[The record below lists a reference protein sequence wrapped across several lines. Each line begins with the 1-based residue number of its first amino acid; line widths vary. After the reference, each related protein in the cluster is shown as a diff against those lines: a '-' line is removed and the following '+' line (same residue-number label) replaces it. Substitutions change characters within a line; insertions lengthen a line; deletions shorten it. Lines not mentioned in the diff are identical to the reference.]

1 MNVNGLEYH
10 LETDGSGTPLMMLH
24 GFMGS
29 SASWDSIQSGLAK
42 RFQLIMPDLPGHG
55 KTTFTPQ
62 LERYQMPTIAYDLA
76 TMMSAERF
84 HLLGYSMG
92 GRLALYFAIH
102 YPHRIGKLILISGSP
117 GLATVAER
125 AQRQHVDDALAD
137 RMDDQPIEQVID
149 EWEQLPLW
157 QASRL
162 EPSARQQLRLQR
174 LQHNPQG
181 LAMSLRGM
189 GTGIQP
195 SLWEQLSQLQLPT
208 LLIVGQN
215 DRKFVHISQE
225 MIQQLPNASI
235 EIIPDVGHSVHLE
248 APTETVARILRF
260 LAGVA

>member
-10 LETDGSGTPLMMLH
+10 LETDGNGTPLMMLH
-24 GFMGS
+24 GFIGS
-29 SASWDSIQSGLAK
+29 SASWSSIQNGLAK

-62 LERYQMPTIAYDLA
+62 LERYHMPTIAHDLA
-76 TMMSAERF
+76 MMMSAERF

-102 YPHRIGKLILISGSP
+102 YPHLIDKLIIISGSP
-117 GLATVAER
+117 GLATIAER
-125 AQRQHVDDALAD
+125 AQRQHADDALAD
-137 RMDDQPIEQVID
+137 RMDAQSIEQVID

-162 EPSARQQLRLQR
+162 DPIARQQLR
-174 LQHNPQG
+174 HNPHG

-189 GTGIQP
+189 GTGVQP
-195 SLWEQLSQLQLPT
+195 SLWEQLSQLQIPT
-208 LLIVGQN
+208 LLMAGAN
-215 DRKFVHISQE
+215 DRKFVHIAQE
-225 MIQQLPNASI
+225 MVQQLPNASI

-248 APTETVARILRF
+248 APEETVARILRF
-260 LAGVA
+260 LAGLA